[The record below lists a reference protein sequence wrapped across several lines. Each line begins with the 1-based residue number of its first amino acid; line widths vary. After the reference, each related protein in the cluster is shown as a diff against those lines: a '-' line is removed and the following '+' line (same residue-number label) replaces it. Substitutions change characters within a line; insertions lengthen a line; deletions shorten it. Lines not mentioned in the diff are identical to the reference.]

1 MTQLYNQ
8 FPGLIKYS
16 SDDESS
22 TSNKDTTLS
31 IFPFITEVMHYPQP
45 TFFPFPIE
53 DDTPCPPQRPNIFN
67 VTKHTNRGRKP
78 KDNKILG
85 KKHKGSDFDNIQTKI
100 QVHFINFLIDFAND
114 AINTEFKEG
123 KPVFDKINYQ
133 DKKKI
138 QFDYLQKLFS
148 SPINQIITLNTST
161 KYKNHLKNF
170 RLNNNRIVYE
180 KLTKESPWL
189 KSFLD
194 IIYIDMFEKYYNNKE
209 PLKNY
214 TFEGK
219 EICLSK
225 KTKSFHYL
233 LKKNKVITKEIID
246 TTEKVYLNRKN
257 EKNPFKTNK
266 FDD

>member
-1 MTQLYNQ
+1 MSQFFNQ
-8 FPGLIKYS
+8 FLRIIEHP
-16 SDDESS
+16 SDDESLNC
-22 TSNKDTTLS
+22 NKDTIS
-31 IFPFITEVMHYPQP
+31 SNVPDIKEVIDYPPEAIFPYI
-45 TFFPFPIE
+45 IE
-53 DDTPCPPQRPNIFN
+53 DDTSCLQQRPNIFS
-67 VTKHTNRGRKP
+67 VIKYTNPGRKP
-78 KDNKILG
+78 KDNIILR
-85 KKHKGSDFDNIQTKI
+85 KKHKRSAFDNIQTKI

-114 AINTEFKEG
+114 AIYTEFKET
-123 KPVFDKINYQ
+123 KPFFDKINYE
-133 DKKKI
+133 DKKKVK
-138 QFDYLQKLFS
+138 FDYLQKLFL
-148 SPINQIITLNTST
+148 SPINQIITSDVST
-161 KYKNHLKNF
+161 KYKKDFDSNH
-170 RLNNNRIVYE
+170 NRIVYE

>member
-22 TSNKDTTLS
+22 TSNKDTALS

-53 DDTPCPPQRPNIFN
+53 DGTPCPPQRPNIFN

-148 SPINQIITLNTST
+148 SPINQIITLNASA
-161 KYKNHLKNF
+161 KYKNHWNF
-170 RLNNNRIVYE
+170 RLNHNKIVYE

-194 IIYIDMFEKYYNNKE
+194 IIYIDMFEKYYNNKD
-209 PLKNY
+209 
-214 TFEGK
+214 
-219 EICLSK
+219 
-225 KTKSFHYL
+225 YL